1 MVTSAVRRSIGAVLG
16 ALVIGAAL
24 LSGVLEALPGPVV
37 TVAFLFGG
45 GLVAGLLTRGR
56 IMDGA
61 ITGAVSGV
69 VMALLVASATTIKS
83 LVASSPQYPP
93 PWATFGFYALVLTIL
108 LLPYNAIGGAVGT
121 AVRNSIRRGGTP
133 GAGERTRWLGIGIG
147 TVIIAASTLLLVSSV
162 LVIDFLG
169 PLLMVTPI
177 VGGFIAG
184 FAAGG
189 ETRDGLEAG
198 FLTALFGTGLFS
210 LPFLWIA
217 SHGEGFVAGLAGMV
231 AIALGYPYI
240 ILGTAAGVAGA
251 VVRANLRRNEGA

>member
-133 GAGERTRWLGIGIG
+133 GRANGPGGSG
-147 TVIIAASTLLLVSSV
+147 LVSAQSSSPPQLSSSSV
-162 LVIDFLG
+162 QFSSLTSSARCSWSLQSSAG
-169 PLLMVTPI
+169 SSRGLLP
-177 VGGFIAG
+177 
-184 FAAGG
+184 
-189 ETRDGLEAG
+189 EERR
-198 FLTALFGTGLFS
+198 
-210 LPFLWIA
+210 
-217 SHGEGFVAGLAGMV
+217 
-231 AIALGYPYI
+231 
-240 ILGTAAGVAGA
+240 GTASRLGS
-251 VVRANLRRNEGA
+251 